1 MYKDI
6 KFNKKKIVVSL
17 IEIIIFVL
25 VGVNIGGLTQKVYAA
40 STSYDFSSGSGVNKW
55 FYYGKGYANDVPVA
69 VDRSTW
75 AEPGVELASYTT
87 IESANDVHEIISD
100 TTEVFKEVVH
110 DFVITIN
117 ENPVDIDSIELYWE
131 GYAGQNEEDAADN
144 DLRMYLYN
152 VTTGWEFATSSLDGS
167 CSGPSDCTLTHTI
180 TANFS
185 NYIDGSGHLRYLVQ
199 KFEQGD
205 ACDATCHKVA
215 DRGTYYPPGCAYYTD
230 NYQDPTGCAETC
242 RACQSGVCAYANVD
256 SDPGEKC
263 EADEETE
270 FCRQRGTDGFCN
282 GLGACNS
289 YVEWENINEGEVCLS
304 GEAHCSGNTYYSG
317 YACNAGDCNANYGDS
332 GCCQGSKCAA
342 GYYCKESNH
351 TCTGVPVC
359 QNKVEAGYGTTKVS
373 NNTQVSGCNGTCQ
386 ACQNGG
392 CAYANKESDPGEKC
406 SAGSST
412 TNGCRLGYC
421 SGSGASCYVASAG
434 DAGCPSCYTCS
445 DYDIAC
451 EYKNGHYDAGC
462 TACHVCS
469 NGLCLSSI
477 ASTGWGDSL
486 YGCVGGLYRC
496 YIGVCRGCGDGG
508 VVYGDGC
515 SGCAGQGGKA
525 CWRRDKSELG
535 GLGCG
540 DVCSSYGGCVD
551 KQWDDNSIC
560 RVCRHLFGYSA
571 DCDPSSTPGNGIV
584 SPMWANS
591 LGDTNRCR
599 YRGSSYNQDCSAGP
613 GPFYWRVCVCKY

>member
-25 VGVNIGGLTQKVYAA
+25 VGVNIGGLTQKVYAVPIPNV
-40 STSYDFSSGSGVNKW
+40 YDFSSGSGVNKW
-55 FYYGKGYANDVPVA
+55 FYYGKDYANDVPVA
-69 VDRSTW
+69 VNRSTW
-75 AEPGVELASYTT
+75 AEPGVELASYTN

-117 ENPVDIDSIELYWE
+117 ENPVDINSIELYWE
-131 GYAGQNEEDAADN
+131 GYAGQNIESLEDN

-152 VTTGWEFATSSLDGS
+152 VTTGWEEVAFSLNNS
-167 CSGPSDCTLTHTI
+167 CPGPSDCTLTHTI
-180 TANFS
+180 STNFS
-185 NYIDGSGHLRYLVQ
+185 DYIDGSGHLRYLVQ

-205 ACDATCHKVA
+205 VCDATCHKVA
-215 DRGTYYPPGCAYYTD
+215 DRGTYYPPGCTYVDAGTD
-230 NYQDPTGCAETC
+230 PKDN
-242 RACQSGVCAYANVD
+242 
-256 SDPGEKC
+256 C
-263 EADEETE
+263 EVDEETE
-270 FCRQRGTDGFCN
+270 FCRQRGADGDCD
-282 GLGACNS
+282 GLGSCN
-289 YVEWENINEGEVCLS
+289 YVDWQNINEGEVCLS

-317 YACNAGDCNANYGDS
+317 YACSAGVCNANYGDS

-359 QNKVEAGYGTTKVS
+359 QNKVEAGYGTTKVT

-392 CAYANKESDPGEKC
+392 CAYANKGTDPGSKC
-406 SAGSST
+406 SPGSST

-445 DYDIAC
+445 DLDIAC

-462 TACHVCS
+462 TACHKCS

-486 YGCVGGLYRC
+486 YGCVGSLYRC

-508 VVYGDGC
+508 VIYGDGC

-525 CWRRDKSELG
+525 CWRPDPTPGTG
-535 GLGCG
+535 GLGCT
-540 DVCSSYGGCVD
+540 DICSGYGGCMSGSTAG
-551 KQWDDNSIC
+551 KWNDDSNC
-560 RVCRHLFGYSA
+560 TVCKHLFDYSA
-571 DCDPSSTPGNGIV
+571 GCTILHGTSFPIWSNITGDLNHCYYRNTTYNPTQECGV
-584 SPMWANS
+584 S
-591 LGDTNRCR
+591 LGWW
-599 YRGSSYNQDCSAGP
+599 
-613 GPFYWRVCVCKY
+613 FWRMCVCKY